1 MRGFVP
7 REVQGQQPQGRP
19 QVSEQLPEHATP
31 RVSFGPKEHMTVPV
45 EVASMLLT
53 LWRER
58 QGPMFSAY
66 LGEVMTG
73 SAPNGR
79 RPRT

>member
-1 MRGFVP
+1 MDTGN
-7 REVQGQQPQGRP
+7 QD
-19 QVSEQLPEHATP
+19 AAAP
-31 RVSFGPKEHMTVPV
+31 RVSFGPKDYQTLTA

-58 QGPMFSAY
+58 QAPQFSAY

-73 SAPNGR
+73 S
-79 RPRT
+79 RPAATRDRGPKQ

>member
-1 MRGFVP
+1 MDTGSQ
-7 REVQGQQPQGRP
+7 EGA
-19 QVSEQLPEHATP
+19 EP
-31 RVSFGPKEHMTVPV
+31 RVSFGPKDYQTLSA

-58 QGPMFSAY
+58 QGPTFAAY

-73 SAPNGR
+73 S
-79 RPRT
+79 RPAATRDRKPKP

>member
-1 MRGFVP
+1 MTD
-7 REVQGQQPQGRP
+7 QA
-19 QVSEQLPEHATP
+19 PEPDPP
-31 RVSFGPKEHMTVPV
+31 RVSFGPKNHMTVPV

-73 SAPNGR
+73 SAPNARKGR
-79 RPRT
+79 T